1 MTELNNVLYLE
12 HSKIRPLK
20 MHENILTSFNW
31 LDLLMIIVMIG
42 TVFRGAVQGFVIEFF
57 RVLGTVFA
65 TIFVLHFYVHSAE
78 ALNDFVA
85 LPHKV
90 GEILSFILIWVL
102 TILIFKLIREG
113 WFLVLKSEA
122 KSGFSQ
128 WLGGFV
134 AIIRSGLIC
143 GLLFFL
149 IFLFGNQT
157 LDTFAEKSATGFYL
171 CDLSPQVY
179 RASYDG
185 VISKFFPDEALNK
198 KAFKTINKESVLKK

>member
-1 MTELNNVLYLE
+1 
-12 HSKIRPLK
+12 

-42 TVFRGAVQGFVIEFF
+42 TVFRGAVQGFVVEFF
-57 RVLGTVFA
+57 RILSTVFA
-65 TIFVLHFYVHSAE
+65 TILVLHFYARSAE
-78 ALNDFVA
+78 LLNDSVA
-85 LPHKV
+85 LPYKA
-90 GEILSFILIWVL
+90 GEVLSFILIWVL
-102 TILIFKLIREG
+102 TILIFRLIREG
-113 WFLVLKSEA
+113 WLLVLKSEA

-149 IFLFGNQT
+149 IFLFGNAT

-171 CDLSPQVY
+171 RDLSLQVY

-185 VISKFFPDEALNK
+185 VISKFFPDEVVNK
-198 KAFKTINKESVLKK
+198 KAFKTINKDSVLK